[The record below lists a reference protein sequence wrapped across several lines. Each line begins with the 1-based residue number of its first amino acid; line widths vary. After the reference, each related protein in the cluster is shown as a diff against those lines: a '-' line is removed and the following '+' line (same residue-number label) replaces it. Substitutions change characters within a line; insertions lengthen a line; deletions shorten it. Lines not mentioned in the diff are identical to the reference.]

1 MHVSGIASSS
11 ISDGQFIFQ
20 WEEGQGLSG
29 AWRARPESISLLLAN
44 VLPPERVPLRAHE
57 EKDHQETA
65 LADEAHSEK
74 GQAGE
79 QATRKR

>member
-1 MHVSGIASSS
+1 M
-11 ISDGQFIFQ
+11 
-20 WEEGQGLSG
+20 
-29 AWRARPESISLLLAN
+29 
-44 VLPPERVPLRAHE
+44 PLRAHE

-79 QATRKR
+79 QATRKDKRRKYKGPINRCKIVNATGNFLKM